1 MSKQEIQGNLARLLA
16 TENLTVEHRKIPTA
30 YFDIDKRVLA
40 LPIWKEM
47 SDSVYTMLV
56 GHEVGHALYTPKED
70 WLEEQFECPKSFI
83 NIIEDARI
91 EKMMKRR
98 YPGLKTH
105 FFSGYK
111 ELHDK
116 DFFEVKLEELPSL
129 PLIDRINLHFKI
141 GVSLNVPFS
150 SDELVW
156 IERTETV
163 ETWEEVVAL
172 ATDLY
177 QYLSQNKQET
187 PAPINPEV
195 SDSPST
201 GSQVETE
208 NQQPQSSEQGEGDQS
223 SQEDGGSTDQSGSGS
238 QDVDPD
244 LDTPSYEVDE
254 FNSITD
260 EALSRNQKKLVDRNS
275 KENIYVDLPILNLD
289 RVIIPHNQ
297 IRQDL
302 NEWCSDWPEI
312 NKDLSQV
319 WDTRFSDYKREA
331 NQEVNY
337 MVKEF
342 EMKKSADMYRRSA
355 TSRTGVL
362 DTQKLHT
369 YKFNDDIFKKVTTC
383 SEGKNHGLIFYLDW
397 SGSMGNLMEKTI
409 RQLYSL
415 IWFCQKVQVPFR
427 VYAFTNSY
435 ADRLYYPSE
444 DDPGIYAKVET
455 NNLYFCTSFRLMELF
470 SSKMNSRQLNEQMKL
485 VYRQT
490 CAFKSYGSACIRM
503 QLGGTPLI
511 EAAGSVPQI
520 LTKFK
525 NEEKIQKTNVIFLT
539 DGEGHGLQ
547 TARISDD
554 YGVCAMSSFYRDE
567 NFVLRDRKKSKME
580 MIDQHNRDRSNI
592 QVVAFINKIVDANI
606 LCFRIIAKK
615 DLNSYLKHIT
625 DWQINTDEVDSIW
638 RKESSYTLKGFGFNE
653 FYLISEGKMEETQEF
668 SLNTETKIP
677 TKREILNKFKKH
689 MGKRRT
695 NKMILSNFVGQIA

>member
-30 YFDIDKRVLA
+30 YFDIDKRILA

-70 WLEEQFECPKSFI
+70 WLEDQFECPKSFL

-91 EKMMKRR
+91 EKLMKRK
-98 YPGLKTH
+98 YPGLKSH
-105 FFSGYK
+105 FFAGYK
-111 ELHDK
+111 ELHEK
-116 DFFEVKLEELPSL
+116 DFFEVDPSNISTVS
-129 PLIDRINLHFKI
+129 LIDRINLHFKI
-141 GVSLNVPFS
+141 GCSLSVPFS
-150 SDELVW
+150 SEELVW
-156 IERTETV
+156 VDRIESV

-172 ATDLY
+172 ANDLY
-177 QYLSQNKQET
+177 QYLSQNKEKT
-187 PAPINPEV
+187 PAPFNPEV
-195 SDSPST
+195 NETP
-201 GSQVETE
+201 GSGQQVQTE
-208 NQQPQSSEQGEGDQS
+208 NQQPKNSEEGDT
-223 SQEDGGSTDQSGSGS
+223 EDSKQTDSVSTDQPGS
-238 QDVDPD
+238 DVSDDAD

-260 EALSRNQKKLVDRNS
+260 EALSRNQERLVDRHS
-275 KENIYVDLPILNLD
+275 KENVYVDLPVLNLN
-289 RVIIPHNQ
+289 RIVIPHNQ
-297 IRQDL
+297 IRENL
-302 NEWCSDWPEI
+302 TAWCSDWSSF
-312 NKDLSQV
+312 NQDLSQV
-319 WDTRFSDYKREA
+319 WDTRFSDYKRES

-383 SEGKNHGLIFYLDW
+383 SEGKNHGLIFYIDW

-415 IWFCQKVQVPFR
+415 IWFCQKVQIPFR
-427 VYAFTNSY
+427 VYAFTNAYSDKVY
-435 ADRLYYPSE
+435 FPSE
-444 DDPGIYAKVET
+444 KDPGIYTKIST
-455 NNLYFCTSFRLMELF
+455 NNLFFCTTFRLMELF
-470 SSKMNSRQLNEQMKL
+470 SSKMNARTLNEQMKL

-490 CAFKSYGSACIRM
+490 CAFKSYGSSCIQL

-520 LTKFK
+520 LNKFK
-525 NEEKIQKTNVIFLT
+525 SEEKIQKTNVIFLT
-539 DGEGHGLQ
+539 DGEGAGMQ
-547 TARISDD
+547 TARVSDEF
-554 YGVCAMSSFYRDE
+554 GICGMSTHYRDE

-580 MIDQHNRDRSNI
+580 VIDQFNRDRSNI
-592 QVVAFINKIVDANI
+592 QVVSFINKIVDANI

-615 DLNSYLKHIT
+615 DVNSYLKHIT
-625 DWQINTDEVDSIW
+625 NWEINTDEVDSIW

-668 SLNTETKIP
+668 SLNTENKIP

-695 NKMILSNFVGQIA
+695 NKMILSNFVGQIS